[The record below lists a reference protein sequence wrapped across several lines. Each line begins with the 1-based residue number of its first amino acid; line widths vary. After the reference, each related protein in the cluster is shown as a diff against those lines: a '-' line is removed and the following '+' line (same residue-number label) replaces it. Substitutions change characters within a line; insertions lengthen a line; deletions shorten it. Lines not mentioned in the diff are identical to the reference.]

1 MISVA
6 QTVGGLAVFA
16 GLYLVVQ
23 RLVRSLMRQHPGRG
37 NSLSGDTGD
46 IGSFSTSSDSSFC
59 GDGDGADGGSCDGG
73 GDGGGD
79 SGD

>member
-16 GLYLVVQ
+16 GLYLSVRRIMRPPTRKSLQ
-23 RLVRSLMRQHPGRG
+23 R
-37 NSLSGDTGD
+37 GDYVENGTV
-46 IGSFSTSSDSSFC
+46 SASDYVMYDTDSC
-59 GDGDGADGGSCDGG
+59 GQSDGADGGSSCDGG